1 MMSLEISAMPLAF
14 LAGMLG
20 ILSPC
25 VWPLVPVVMGS
36 AASGSRSGPVGLA
49 LGLSVAFA
57 AAGTVLSFILVN
69 TGTDPEFFR
78 YIAAFVLLLA
88 GLMLVIKPLSEWLT
102 LRLSLL
108 TSRVDIGD
116 DSSVW
121 LGQFGVGFLLGL
133 VWLPCVGPT
142 LGAAIA
148 LASMGQQMF
157 TAFLVML
164 MFGLGT
170 ALVLLVAGYASG
182 RLLARMNHNILARA
196 GMGKLLLGWM
206 LLILGAFVLT
216 GFDKVLQTWA
226 VMLLPEWSTNL

>member
-1 MMSLEISAMPLAF
+1 MSLELTALPLAF
-14 LAGMLG
+14 LAGILG

-25 VWPLVPVVMGS
+25 VWPLVPVVVGS
-36 AASGSRSGPVGLA
+36 AATGSRFGPYALA

-57 AAGTVLSFILVN
+57 TAGTILSFILVN

-78 YIAAFVLLLA
+78 YIAAVILLVAGGILA
-88 GLMLVIKPLSEWLT
+88 VKPLGEWVS
-102 LRLSLL
+102 LRLSFV
-108 TSRVDIGD
+108 TSRFNLDMEGD
-116 DSSVW
+116 RW
-121 LGQFGVGFLLGL
+121 YGQFGVGFLLGL

-164 MFGLGT
+164 MFGAGT
-170 ALVLLVAGYASG
+170 ALVLLMAGLFS
-182 RLLARMNHNILARA
+182 
-196 GMGKLLLGWM
+196 GKLLSRWNSTLINSAGKGRALLGWM

-216 GFDKVLQTWA
+216 GFDKTLQTWA
-226 VMLLPEWSTNL
+226 LLILPEWSTGL